1 MFFDTHAHYDD
12 EKFND
17 DRDEVIMRAYNM
29 GVENILNVGINLDTS
44 KKSIE
49 LARKYDFVYAAVG
62 VYPHE
67 IENLEQDY
75 IKRLEDLIN
84 QNRDRVVA
92 IGEIGL
98 DYYYDFAP
106 KDLQQKV
113 FVDQIN
119 LAKKVGLP
127 VAIHDRDAHGDT
139 LDIIKQHGV
148 SEVGGILHC
157 FSGSQEMANEVLK
170 QGLYIAIGGVVTFKN
185 AKKIV
190 DVIKNVPM
198 DRLLIETD
206 LPYLTPEPFRGKRN
220 ESAYLKYVVEKI
232 AKIKDLPEQEIANIT
247 TNNAKRLFGI
257 KSI

>member
-12 EKFND
+12 EKFD
-17 DRDEVIMRAYNM
+17 VDRDEVILRANSM
-29 GVENILNVGINLDTS
+29 GVENILNVGINLETS

-49 LARKYDFVYAAVG
+49 LAKKYDFIYAAVG
-62 VYPHE
+62 VHPHE

-75 IKRLEDLIN
+75 INQLEDLIN
-84 QNRDRVVA
+84 QNRHKVVA

-106 KDLQQKV
+106 KSLQQKV
-113 FVDQIN
+113 FIEQIE

-139 LDIIKQHGV
+139 LDIIKQQHV
-148 SEVGGILHC
+148 SEVSGILHC

-190 DVIKNVPM
+190 DIIKNVPM

-232 AKIKDLPEQEIANIT
+232 AKIKDLPEQEVANIT
-247 TNNAKRLFGI
+247 TNNAKRLFKIG
-257 KSI
+257 

>member
-12 EKFND
+12 EKYDD
-17 DRDEVIMRAYNM
+17 DRDEVILRAYNM

-62 VYPHE
+62 VHPHE

-75 IKRLEDLIN
+75 IERLEDLIH
-84 QNRDRVVA
+84 QNRHKIVA

-113 FVDQIN
+113 FIEQIN

-139 LDIIKQHGV
+139 LDIIKQQGV
-148 SEVGGILHC
+148 TEGILHC
-157 FSGSQEMANEVLK
+157 FSGSPEMANEVLK

-185 AKKIV
+185 AKKMV
-190 DVIKNVPM
+190 DVVKNIPM

-232 AKIKDLPEQEIANIT
+232 AQIKGLPEYEIANIT
-247 TNNAKRLFGI
+247 TNNAKKLFGI
-257 KSI
+257 K